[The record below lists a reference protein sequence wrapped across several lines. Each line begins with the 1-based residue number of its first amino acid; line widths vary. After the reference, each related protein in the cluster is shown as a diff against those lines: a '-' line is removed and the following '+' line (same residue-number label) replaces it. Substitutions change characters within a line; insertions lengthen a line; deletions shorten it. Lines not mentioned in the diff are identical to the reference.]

1 MAGQSKNSKLFLIG
15 LPGSGKTTMAKQVAE
30 YQGLAF
36 VDLDKEI
43 EKSESKK
50 VEEIFAELG
59 EVTFRRIEAEV
70 LKKFCGL
77 TYGFVMAT
85 GGGAPCFGNNLE
97 LMKASGK
104 VVFLDVPTKEIAS
117 RISKQSLNRPLLK
130 NETPDSMKD
139 RIEFLRS
146 HRISF
151 YRQAHFIVS
160 GSQIIPKEIIDL
172 VAS

>member
-1 MAGQSKNSKLFLIG
+1 MADQSKNCKLFLIG
-15 LPGSGKTTMAKQVAE
+15 LPGSGKTTLAIQVAE
-30 YQGLAF
+30 HDGLSF

-43 EKSESKK
+43 ERLESKK
-50 VEEIFAELG
+50 VEEIFAERG
-59 EVTFRRIEAEV
+59 ESVFREIEAQV

-77 TYGFVMAT
+77 DSGFVMAT

-97 LMKASGK
+97 VMKASGK
-104 VVFLDVPTKEIAS
+104 VVFLDVPAKEIAN

-130 NETPDSMKD
+130 NETTDSMKD

-146 HRISF
+146 QRISF

-160 GSQIIPKEIIDL
+160 GNQIIPKEIIDL
-172 VAS
+172 VSS